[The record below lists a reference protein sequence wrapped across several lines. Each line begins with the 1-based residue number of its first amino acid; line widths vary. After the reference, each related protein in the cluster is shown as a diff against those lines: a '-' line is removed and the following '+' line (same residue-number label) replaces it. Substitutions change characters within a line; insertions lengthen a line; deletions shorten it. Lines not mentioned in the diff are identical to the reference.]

1 MRPPLNAP
9 QWELRHHNVS
19 YHFYS
24 LYSLYSHYSHYSHYS
39 LYSLYSVYP
48 PQIPNPKSPLLFQV
62 VVEIAG
68 DALVKVHALV
78 AAHIV
83 WFAGIHVEVGLR
95 AGGDACL

>member
-1 MRPPLNAP
+1 MSGAHRVPPWARVEIKLKMSFQA
-9 QWELRHHNVS
+9 L
-19 YHFYS
+19 
-24 LYSLYSHYSHYSHYS
+24 SHSPSHERAKALTS
-39 LYSLYSVYP
+39 P
-48 PQIPNPKSPLLFQV
+48 PPDFLFSSIPLSNPKKILFQV

-68 DALVKVHALV
+68 DALVKVYALV

>member
-1 MRPPLNAP
+1 MPRNGSSATTMYPITSIATIATIAI
-9 QWELRHHNVS
+9 
-19 YHFYS
+19 
-24 LYSLYSHYSHYSHYS
+24 YSH
-39 LYSLYSVYP
+39 YSVYP
-48 PQIPNPKSPLLFQV
+48 PQTSNPKSPLLFQV

>member
-1 MRPPLNAP
+1 MFFSFII
-9 QWELRHHNVS
+9 V
-19 YHFYS
+19 S
-24 LYSLYSHYSHYSHYS
+24 LYSCRVQLLNDYDKGLFPVQKKLSIATIATIASIACLS
-39 LYSLYSVYP
+39 P
-48 PQIPNPKSPLLFQV
+48 TNPKSPLLFQV

>member
-1 MRPPLNAP
+1 MTRDCSPVQKKLSIATIATIASIACLSPT
-9 QWELRHHNVS
+9 
-19 YHFYS
+19 
-24 LYSLYSHYSHYSHYS
+24 
-39 LYSLYSVYP
+39 
-48 PQIPNPKSPLLFQV
+48 NPKSPLLFQV

>member
-1 MRPPLNAP
+1 MPRNGSSATTMYPITSIATIATIAI
-9 QWELRHHNVS
+9 
-19 YHFYS
+19 
-24 LYSLYSHYSHYSHYS
+24 YSH
-39 LYSLYSVYP
+39 YSVYP
-48 PQIPNPKSPLLFQV
+48 PPTNPKSHRLFQV

-83 WFAGIHVEVGLR
+83 RFAGIHVEVGLR